1 MLASVKALQTAS
13 DPLSGTQRVI
23 LKLIFTDAS
32 GRHLGQAERH
42 FLRAGTAVDQFV
54 EGRIAA
60 EAPAGTMAVKWEV
73 LLNASRLPTGSIVV
87 DAASL
92 AIVGH

>member
-1 MLASVKALQTAS
+1 
-13 DPLSGTQRVI
+13 
-23 LKLIFTDAS
+23 
-32 GRHLGQAERH
+32 
-42 FLRAGTAVDQFV
+42 
-54 EGRIAA
+54 
-60 EAPAGTMAVKWEV
+60 V